1 MLRELSLA
9 SALDPG
15 WTVAREK
22 REETRVFLRSMANLI
37 ASKARG
43 QLLPPPITTWECTS
57 LWFNSFLQGK
67 LKAKKLSTLVASVS
81 TPDKYLGSYA
91 GSKTPVTHSELA
103 EGGNVGKVFVGGVIA
118 LITTKDRVA

>member
-22 REETRVFLRSMANLI
+22 KEETKVFLHSMANLI

-43 QLLPPPITTWECTS
+43 HWGLLRPP
-57 LWFNSFLQGK
+57 G
-67 LKAKKLSTLVASVS
+67 
-81 TPDKYLGSYA
+81 
-91 GSKTPVTHSELA
+91 
-103 EGGNVGKVFVGGVIA
+103 
-118 LITTKDRVA
+118 

>member
-22 REETRVFLRSMANLI
+22 RDETKAFLHSMANLI

-43 QLLPPPITTWECTS
+43 YWGLLPTPGHVPHCGSISPIR
-57 LWFNSFLQGK
+57 
-67 LKAKKLSTLVASVS
+67 AS
-81 TPDKYLGSYA
+81 
-91 GSKTPVTHSELA
+91 
-103 EGGNVGKVFVGGVIA
+103 
-118 LITTKDRVA
+118 

>member
-22 REETRVFLRSMANLI
+22 REETRVFLRSLANLI

-43 QLLPPPITTWECTS
+43 HWRLLPPPITTWECTS
-57 LWFNSFLQGK
+57 L
-67 LKAKKLSTLVASVS
+67 
-81 TPDKYLGSYA
+81 
-91 GSKTPVTHSELA
+91 
-103 EGGNVGKVFVGGVIA
+103 
-118 LITTKDRVA
+118 